1 MSEDATHAPSPEPG
15 LLADLPEH
23 IALASAETGP
33 FTYEQLIDRLSRGL
47 TEIGLPVWRTCL
59 GVETLHPVESGR
71 TVTWSDG
78 EIVTFHR
85 AREGVM
91 EAEAYLN
98 SPVWIVDETGEP
110 LRIRLTETDL
120 EMPTILEMRA
130 GGGTDYY
137 IAPLPFY
144 DDARTAVISFA
155 TRAEGGFSDRDLAAL
170 AAAVA
175 VISPHIERLAIRE
188 IAVNLLETYVGPRSG
203 QRVFQG
209 LIDRG
214 DLTTVSAAILFADLR
229 NYTILSERLPA
240 AETVSLLDT
249 WFDTLGG
256 PIEAQ
261 GGEILKFLGDGL
273 LAVFPGDGT
282 PARACRSALNAARE
296 TAEAFARVPEA
307 IGLAADE
314 IGFGIGL
321 HYGELGYGNVGSR
334 HRLDF
339 TVIGPAVNL
348 ASRLQDLSKSRP
360 EMILASEAFA
370 RCVGPNRLTETL
382 VPDYLVPVGDYEL
395 RGIADPVSVYAVP
408 VPDTS

>member
-1 MSEDATHAPSPEPG
+1 MTKDGPHALSPG
-15 LLADLPEH
+15 LLADLPERL
-23 IALASAETGP
+23 ALAIAETGP
-33 FTYEQLIDRLSRGL
+33 LTYEQLIDRLSRGL
-47 TEIGLPVWRTCL
+47 TDIGLPIWRSFL

-78 EIVTFHR
+78 EVVTFHR

-110 LRIRLTETDL
+110 LRIRLTETEL

-130 GGGTDYY
+130 NGGTDYY
-137 IAPLPFY
+137 IAPLPFQ

-155 TRAEGGFSDRDLAAL
+155 TRAPDGFSDRDIATL

-188 IAVNLLETYVGPRSG
+188 IAVNLLDTYVGPRSG
-203 QRVFQG
+203 RRVFEG

-229 NYTILSERLPA
+229 NYTILSQRLPA
-240 AETVSLLDT
+240 AETVTLLDA

-256 PIEAQ
+256 PIEAH

-282 PARACRSALNAARE
+282 PARACRAALAAARE
-296 TAEAFARVPEA
+296 TADAFPRVPEA
-307 IGLAADE
+307 IGLAPVE

-370 RCVGPNRLTETL
+370 RCACANPAPADPVCGDL
-382 VPDYLVPVGDYEL
+382 VSIGDYDL

-408 VPDTS
+408 IPDAD